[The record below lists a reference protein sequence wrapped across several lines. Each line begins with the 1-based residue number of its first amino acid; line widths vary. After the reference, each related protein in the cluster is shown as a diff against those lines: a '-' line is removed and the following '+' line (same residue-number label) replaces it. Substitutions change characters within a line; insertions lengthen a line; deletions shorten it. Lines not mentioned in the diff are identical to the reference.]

1 MSGKITVATFSDLPK
16 AEVAKKQLEQAGIPA
31 QLTDESKLQRFW
43 FLSRPLA
50 GKKIKVAIE
59 DFDRGRAVLEKADA
73 TDHILRGEIRCPQC
87 GSPSVDYPQFTR
99 KFIITTVAEI
109 LCLLHLIDR
118 EFYCEHC
125 HYTWPAEI
133 KLPQKT
139 DLLNWPVKS

>member
-1 MSGKITVATFSDLPK
+1 MPMSWTNPADRRTPTEVSRSIIEPSRPLFFCHRGLCSGMSGKITVATFSDLPK

-87 GSPSVDYPQFTR
+87 GS
-99 KFIITTVAEI
+99 
-109 LCLLHLIDR
+109 
-118 EFYCEHC
+118 
-125 HYTWPAEI
+125 
-133 KLPQKT
+133 
-139 DLLNWPVKS
+139 